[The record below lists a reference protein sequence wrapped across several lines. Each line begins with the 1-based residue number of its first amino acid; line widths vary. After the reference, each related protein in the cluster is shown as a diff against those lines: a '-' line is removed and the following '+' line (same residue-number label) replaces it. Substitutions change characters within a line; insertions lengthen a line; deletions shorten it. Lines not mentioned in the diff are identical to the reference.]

1 MNIFEFGQLSFNY
14 PYSEMT
20 IILSIAAKE
29 EYESLLD
36 FVYDA
41 VRKSWCCCET
51 DTFTKEQ
58 LDKIHLKP
66 AAENAR
72 KQISSFICYMNQ
84 KIDIRLEEM
93 QSGCSQKLVVVG
105 GCDGARYRLP
115 WLRLSVVDYAFAC
128 ICRNG

>member
-93 QSGCSQKLVVVG
+93 QN
-105 GCDGARYRLP
+105 
-115 WLRLSVVDYAFAC
+115 
-128 ICRNG
+128 ICQVYEPQWNDEAYTFESNYNYFLFLWETSA